1 MKIDRRKSYYILLDT
16 ETCNTRT
23 VDGKLDMSDVL
34 VYDICWAVV
43 DKKGNVY
50 RTGAYLV
57 DEIFNEEQELMA
69 SAYYATKIP
78 EYLEQIANGERVVE
92 RWYKIRRQLVADMEL
107 FNTNIIIAHNA
118 RFDYNALN
126 TTTRWLSK
134 SKYRTFIRGAE
145 WWDTLRMAR
154 QTIAKQKMYRHFCE
168 EYNFLTATGRL
179 KLTAEVLYRYITF
192 DIAFEEEHKGLED
205 VMIEK
210 EIFAHCMRQ
219 HKPMRKKCFAQGLT
233 KESKQVIIVIE
244 IKEREMI

>member
-78 EYLEQIANGERVVE
+78 EYLEQIAKGERVVE
-92 RWYKIRRQLVADMEL
+92 RWYKIRRELVADMEL

-154 QTIAKQKMYRHFCE
+154 QTIAKQKMYKHFCE
-168 EYNFLTATGRL
+168 EHDFLTATGRI
-179 KLTAEVLYRYITF
+179 KMTAEVLYRYITF
-192 DIAFEEEHKGLED
+192 DITFEEQHKGLED

-210 EIFAHCMRQ
+210 EIFAKCMAQ
-219 HKPMRKKCFAQGLT
+219 HKAMEKKLF
-233 KESKQVIIVIE
+233 SKPFTTPYKDPFE
-244 IKEREMI
+244 WIKPFY

>member
-16 ETCNTRT
+16 ETCNTRM

-43 DKKGNVY
+43 DKKGNIY
-50 RTGAYLV
+50 KTGAYLV

-69 SAYYATKIP
+69 SAYYAKKIP
-78 EYLEQIANGERVVE
+78 EYLEQIAKGERVVE
-92 RWYKIRRQLVADMEL
+92 RWYKIRRELVADMEM

-134 SKYRTFIRGAE
+134 SKYRTFVRGAE

-168 EYNFLTATGRL
+168 EHNFLTATGRL

-210 EIFAHCMRQ
+210 EIFAKCMAQ
-219 HKPMRKKCFAQGLT
+219 HKAMEKRLF
-233 KESKQVIIVIE
+233 SKPFTTPYKDPFEWV
-244 IKEREMI
+244 KPFY

>member
-23 VDGKLDMSDVL
+23 VDGKLDMRDVL

-43 DKKGNVY
+43 DKKGSVY

-78 EYLEQIANGERVVE
+78 EYLEQIAKGERVVE
-92 RWYKIRRQLVADMEL
+92 RWYKIRRELVADMEM

-154 QTIAKQKMYRHFCE
+154 QTIAKQKMYKHFCE
-168 EYNFLTATGRL
+168 EHDFLTATGRI
-179 KLTAEVLYRYITF
+179 KLTAEVLYKYITF

-210 EIFAHCMRQ
+210 EIFAKCMAQ
-219 HKPMRKKCFAQGLT
+219 HKAMEKKLF
-233 KESKQVIIVIE
+233 SKPFTTPYKDPFE
-244 IKEREMI
+244 WIKTIY

>member
-16 ETCNTRT
+16 ETCNTRM

-50 RTGAYLV
+50 KTGAYLV

-69 SAYYATKIP
+69 SAYYAKKIP
-78 EYLEQIANGERVVE
+78 EYLEQIAKGERVVE
-92 RWYKIRRQLVADMEL
+92 RWYKIRRELVADMEM

-134 SKYRTFIRGAE
+134 SKYRTFVRGAE

-154 QTIAKQKMYRHFCE
+154 QTIAKQKMYKHFCE
-168 EYNFLTATGRL
+168 EHNFLTATGRL

-192 DIAFEEEHKGLED
+192 DIAFKEEHKGLED
-205 VMIEK
+205 VMI
-210 EIFAHCMRQ
+210 
-219 HKPMRKKCFAQGLT
+219 
-233 KESKQVIIVIE
+233 
-244 IKEREMI
+244 

>member
-23 VDGKLDMSDVL
+23 VDGKLDMRDVL
-34 VYDICWAVV
+34 VYDICWAIV

-57 DEIFNEEQELMA
+57 EEIFNEEQELMA

-78 EYLEQIANGERVVE
+78 EYLEQIAKGERVVE
-92 RWYKIRRQLVADMEL
+92 RWYKIRRELVADMEM

-154 QTIAKQKMYRHFCE
+154 QTIAKQKMYKHFCE
-168 EYNFLTATGRL
+168 EHDFLTATGRI
-179 KLTAEVLYRYITF
+179 KTTAEVLYRYITF
-192 DIAFEEEHKGLED
+192 DITFEEEHKGLED

-210 EIFAHCMRQ
+210 EIFAKCMAQ
-219 HKPMRKKCFAQGLT
+219 HKAMEKKLF
-233 KESKQVIIVIE
+233 SKPFSTPYKDPFE
-244 IKEREMI
+244 WIKPFY

>member
-16 ETCNTRT
+16 ETCNTRM

-34 VYDICWAVV
+34 VYDICWAIV

-50 RTGAYLV
+50 KTGAYLV

-69 SAYYATKIP
+69 SAYYAKKIP
-78 EYLEQIANGERVVE
+78 EYIEQIAKGERVVE
-92 RWYKIRRQLVADMEL
+92 RWYKIRRELVADMEM

-154 QTIAKQKMYRHFCE
+154 QTIAKQKMYKHFCE
-168 EYNFLTATGRL
+168 EHDFLTATGRL
-179 KLTAEVLYRYITF
+179 KLTAEVLYRWITKNVDF
-192 DIAFEEEHKGLED
+192 VESHTGLED
-205 VMIEK
+205 VLIEK
-210 EIFAHCMRQ
+210 EIFSYFVRQ
-219 HKPMRKKCFAQGLT
+219 GFLKKIEKTCF
-233 KESKQVIIVIE
+233 K
-244 IKEREMI
+244 R